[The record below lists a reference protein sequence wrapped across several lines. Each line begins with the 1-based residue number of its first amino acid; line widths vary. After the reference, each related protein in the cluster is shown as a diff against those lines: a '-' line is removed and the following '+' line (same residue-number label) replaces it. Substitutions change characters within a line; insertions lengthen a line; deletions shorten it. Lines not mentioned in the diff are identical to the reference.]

1 MTLVVGI
8 GNPFRG
14 DDGVGPYVAERVAA
28 LHLPDVEVVVEADPL
43 ELLDLLDKPGAL
55 VVLDAVAPQGDP
67 GRVTVWTVDDLPGPR
82 ASGPPNGTHGL
93 GVLETLAL
101 ARALGRLRARVV
113 IVGVE
118 AASDQ
123 PGASLSSEVR
133 ARLDDAVDAVR
144 AAVADGT

>member
-1 MTLVVGI
+1 VTLVVGI
-8 GNPFRG
+8 GNRTRG

-28 LHLPDVEVVVEADPL
+28 LHLPGVEVVVEADPL

-55 VVLDAVAPQGDP
+55 VVLDAVAPRGEP
-67 GRVTVWTVDDLPGPR
+67 GRVTVWPVDELPGPR
-82 ASGPPNGTHGL
+82 GSGQPSGTHGL

-113 IVGVE
+113 VVGVE

-123 PGASLSSEVR
+123 PGAAISSAVR
-133 ARLDDAVDAVR
+133 AGLDDAVEAVR
-144 AAVADGT
+144 AAVADGP